1 MNQPVISPLSKQ
13 ILTKKMSVKDHLVS
27 GQMFDLYHDESWD
40 MLLTRPVPED
50 LSKYYKSTNYKPHYH
65 RNTSLTDRL
74 YNWVRNRNY
83 AYKYRL
89 MKRYCPEMQSVL
101 DYGTATGE
109 FLEYL
114 SKKNLNIAGVEP
126 NEKAGNIANIITGN
140 KVKASIDEIT
150 GTFDVIT
157 LWHVLEHVKDLDIL
171 IEKLKERL
179 NEKGILVIAVPNF
192 KSYDARHYGEYW
204 AAYDVPRHLWH
215 FSPLAIWKLFDK
227 HQMTVI
233 TQKPLYFDSFYV
245 SLLSEWYKT
254 GKKKPV
260 KAFFTGLK
268 SNWLA
273 RKTGNYSS
281 LIYILQT
288 S

>member
-1 MNQPVISPLSKQ
+1 MIQPVISPLSKQ
-13 ILTKKMSVKDHLVS
+13 NLTKKMNIIDHLVS
-27 GQMFDLYHDESWD
+27 GQTFELYYDESWD

-50 LSKYYKSTNYKPHYH
+50 LSKYYKSTNYKPHHH

-74 YNWVRNRNY
+74 YNWVRKHNY
-83 AYKYRL
+83 DYKYRL

-254 GKKKPV
+254 GKKNPV